1 MRIFLSWFQCFFLQ
15 NSYEISNG
23 TAVDFQTTPSI
34 SPYIVCFVLTQYNY
48 KASEYMS
55 KDGRVIPLRFFLLD
69 EYLDQAPFLL
79 EVAKNALQ
87 FFEEYTNMTYPVSKL
102 GERTH

>member
-1 MRIFLSWFQCFFLQ
+1 
-15 NSYEISNG
+15 
-23 TAVDFQTTPSI
+23 
-34 SPYIVCFVLTQYNY
+34 
-48 KASEYMS
+48 MS